1 MGGIRFSRSSRS
13 RTDRQ
18 LELAVECGQV
28 VCPGRGIVDVELC
41 FTCRSYRGMHDGS
54 SERLVC
60 SPATEGLLARIP
72 FGSVP
77 R

>member
-1 MGGIRFSRSSRS
+1 MGRNRFSRTFGT
-13 RTDRQ
+13 RTERQ
-18 LELAVECGQV
+18 LELTVEGGQV
-28 VCPGRGIVDVELC
+28 VCPGRGIIDVERC
-41 FTCRSYRGMHDGS
+41 FTCRSYRGMHDGL

-60 SPATEGLLARIP
+60 SPITEGLLARIP